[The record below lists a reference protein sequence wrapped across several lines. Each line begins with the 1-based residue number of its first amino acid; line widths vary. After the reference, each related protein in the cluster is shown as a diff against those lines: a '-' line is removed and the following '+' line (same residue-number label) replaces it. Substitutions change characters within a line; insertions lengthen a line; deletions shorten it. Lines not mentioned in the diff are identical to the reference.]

1 MFGKKEAILSIL
13 IKNQF
18 TLVTVKLCKTKL

>member
-13 IKNQF
+13 IKKLF